1 MLPEKERSELMME
14 IFDDEKLGQMYTK
27 VVENAN
33 KDSLKKG
40 FIKCPS
46 CGEEILMIPTLRVMN
61 EAIEKH
67 VQIHKNKI
75 KKDQA
80 LKHQTPIF
88 IRLALMRQ
96 VLEQVY
102 KKVNS

>member
-1 MLPEKERSELMME
+1 MLPEKERSELMIE

-33 KDSLKKG
+33 KDPTKKG
-40 FIKCPS
+40 YIKCPS
-46 CGEEILMIPTLRVMN
+46 CGEEILMIPTLRVMK

-67 VQIHKNKI
+67 VQIHKDQI
-75 KKDQA
+75 KKDRV
-80 LKHQTPIF
+80 LKYQTPIF

-96 VLEQVY
+96 VLQQVY